1 MYTEGVGTKVPAP
14 FLYLGETMSKL
25 STYLKGKL
33 EAWVPVEGFDGFEV
47 KLRYLSKE
55 DINKIR
61 QAATR
66 VNFTSRSRVRTD
78 ELDSELFIREFIKA
92 TVVEWKGFTL
102 KIASQLLPI
111 VIPEGVSDDEPI
123 DFSLEEA
130 LTLVKESSFFDN
142 WLNEVVFDLQTFR
155 TGGNGI

>member
-1 MYTEGVGTKVPAP
+1 MIDFIKLNLLNANPKEVMKNPLLEFVSEVNLKTGELVPFKQIA
-14 FLYLGETMSKL
+14 K
-25 STYLKGKL
+25 
-33 EAWVPVEGFDGFEV
+33 
-47 KLRYLSKE
+47 
-55 DINKIR
+55 
-61 QAATR
+61 
-66 VNFTSRSRVRTD
+66 
-78 ELDSELFIREFIKA
+78 FIKA